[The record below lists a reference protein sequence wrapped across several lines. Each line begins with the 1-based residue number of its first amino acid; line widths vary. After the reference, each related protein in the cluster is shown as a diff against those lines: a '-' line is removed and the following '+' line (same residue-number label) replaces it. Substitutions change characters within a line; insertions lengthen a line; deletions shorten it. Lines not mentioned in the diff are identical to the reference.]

1 MTTKQQPK
9 RVALYTRVSRKSQTT
24 ENQERE
30 LRKVAEQRGW
40 NIVKTY
46 TDHGISGAKGRD
58 KRPAFD
64 QLCKDATRGEFDIVM
79 AWALDRLGRSLL
91 NVLQFITDLT
101 AQGVGLYLHQQA
113 IDSTT
118 PTGKAMLAMAGV
130 FAEFERDM
138 IRERIHAGL
147 DRAKAQGKRL
157 GRSPVSST
165 VEGRVLAL
173 RKEGHGILKIA
184 TLAGC
189 GSSTVQRIL
198 AENAA
203 KA

>member
-1 MTTKQQPK
+1 MTPKAPK

-40 NIVKTY
+40 VIVQTY

-58 KRPAFD
+58 KRPGFD

-101 AQGVGLYLHQQA
+101 EQGVGLYLHQQA

-118 PTGKAMLAMAGV
+118 PSGKAMLAMAGV

-157 GRSPVSST
+157 GRAPVSRA
-165 VEGRVLAL
+165 VEDRVLAL

-184 TLAGC
+184 NLAGC

-198 AENAA
+198 AEHAA